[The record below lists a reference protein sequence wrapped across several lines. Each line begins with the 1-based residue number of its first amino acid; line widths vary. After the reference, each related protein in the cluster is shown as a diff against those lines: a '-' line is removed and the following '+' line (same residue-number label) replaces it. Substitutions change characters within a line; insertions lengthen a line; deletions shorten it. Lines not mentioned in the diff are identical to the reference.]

1 MACTARTYQR
11 LMEKALSEQWWPLM
25 HNAEGTFGSIDL
37 GYKYDELMNSLRC
50 SSQNSCLEK
59 GLDHIGKDNLKEILE
74 NQSVN
79 EAWTLRKIQTILFN
93 KKSCFGKVSRMDI
106 VYIVSSDIIGMYYN
120 VCSYVLIYNH
130 IYIYTYIMYIHLLLD
145 IHHQILE

>member
-1 MACTARTYQR
+1 
-11 LMEKALSEQWWPLM
+11 MEKALSERWWPLM

-50 SSQNSCLEK
+50 SSQSSCLEK

-79 EAWTLRKIQTILFN
+79 EVRKFWKRSDFVHKKEVFRQEIQNGYCILR
-93 KKSCFGKVSRMDI
+93 
-106 VYIVSSDIIGMYYN
+106 Y
-120 VCSYVLIYNH
+120 H
-130 IYIYTYIMYIHLLLD
+130 W
-145 IHHQILE
+145 

>member
-11 LMEKALSEQWWPLM
+11 MMEKALSERWWPLM

-50 SSQNSCLEK
+50 SSQSSCLEK
-59 GLDHIGKDNLKEILE
+59 GLDHIGEDNLKEILE

-79 EAWTLRKIQTILFN
+79 EVRKFEKDPILFT
-93 KKSCFGKVSRMDI
+93 KKKCFGKRSRMD
-106 VYIVSSDIIGMYYN
+106 IVSSDIIGI
-120 VCSYVLIYNH
+120 CIT
-130 IYIYTYIMYIHLLLD
+130 IYIHMYI
-145 IHHQILE
+145 